1 MSAIQATA
9 SGTYFQYIQQSQ
21 QVNGQSRDT
30 QISNQNQSADT
41 IVKQATSSHL
51 KNAESVMSA
60 QQNQGRG
67 NIVDFYA

>member
-1 MSAIQATA
+1 MSAIQGTA

-21 QVNGQSRDT
+21 QVNGQ
-30 QISNQNQSADT
+30 ISNQNQSADT
-41 IVKQATSSHL
+41 IVKQATSGHL
-51 KNAESVMSA
+51 KNAESVLSA